1 MKSRLLA
8 RPELDALSQ
17 AGNLRALAAALAETP
32 YRPALEAALVRLN
45 EREAI
50 WRALRNDLD
59 MTVSQIRRFYR
70 GNAATHVCLWLRAY
84 DVHNLKA
91 MLRGLGSHATPDEI
105 EAALL
110 PAGELGADVLA
121 ELVQAPSVQAAVD
134 MLATMAL
141 SFASPLLRL
150 RAEKPGAT
158 TQEMELRLD
167 QWYFRQAFDALQ
179 HEPEATLRSALRLE
193 ADMVNVQTV
202 LRLAA
207 TPGEQ
212 QALAAAL
219 GAGELGQLFVGP
231 GRIPLALL
239 QRAASA
245 ESVSG
250 AVALLAG
257 TAYEA
262 PLLAGLARYQETGR
276 LSSFERHLQRYR
288 LQTLASLIAR
298 EPLAIGVVLGYL
310 ALKTNEV
317 NNLRWIAGAI
327 YLGFKPD
334 AIRAGLVH
342 AA

>member
-1 MKSRLLA
+1 MKSRLLD
-8 RPELDALSQ
+8 RQELDALSE
-17 AGNLRALAAALAETP
+17 AGNLRAMAAVLAETP
-32 YRPALEAALVRLN
+32 YRPALEAALVRLD

-50 WRALRNDLD
+50 WRALRDDLD
-59 MTVSQIRRFYR
+59 MTVSQVHRFYR
-70 GNAATHVCLWLRAY
+70 GDAATHVCLWLRAY

-91 MLRGLGSHATPDEI
+91 ILRGLGSHATPDEI

-110 PAGELGADVLA
+110 PAGELGSDVLA
-121 ELVQAPSVQAAVD
+121 ELVQALSVRAAVD

-141 SFASPLLRL
+141 SYASPLLRL
-150 RAEKPGAT
+150 RAQKPGVT

-167 QWYFRQAFDALQ
+167 QWYFRQAFAALQ
-179 HEPEATLRSALRLE
+179 HEPEATLRNALRLE
-193 ADMVNVQTV
+193 ADLLNLQTV

-207 TPGEQ
+207 ALDEQ

-219 GAGELGQLFVGP
+219 GAGEPGQLFVGP

-239 QRAASA
+239 QR
-245 ESVSG
+245 
-250 AVALLAG
+250 AG

-276 LSSFERHLQRYR
+276 PSSFERHLQRYR
-288 LQTLASLIAR
+288 LQTLASLIVR

-317 NNLRWIAGAI
+317 NNLRWIAGAT
-327 YLGFKPD
+327 YLGLKPD
-334 AIRAGLVH
+334 AIRAGLVY